1 MTMKRVAVSAEINAL
16 GENEVEVIISTSALA
31 RDGHILE
38 PAGCDLTNYRANP
51 IVLWQHNPDVP
62 VGRAADLTVEGDKIR
77 ARVTFAPFGISPKAD
92 EVRGLVKNGIVSGV
106 SVGFDVSDSEPLDPQ
121 KPRGGQ
127 RFTKWELLECSFC
140 SVPADPGA
148 AVTARMAP
156 PSDLTTARDAP
167 AQQQE
172 TMDMTTPQTR
182 AGKKLSAATK
192 KQLDDA
198 GDHLQRALERHKAL
212 GQQMDEI
219 RDEADA
225 SGEMRDDL
233 ADKHEDAGDAHR
245 ALGRSLRACQRCM
258 RAAMKNPKA
267 TDPNDNDN
275 EENTET
281 SAGDGNDDDARSA
294 DLRRREADVLAL
306 AQKN

>member
-1 MTMKRVAVSAEINAL
+1 MTMMRAAVAAQINTL

-38 PAGCDLTNYRANP
+38 PSGCDLSNYQANP

-62 VGRAADLTVEGDKIR
+62 VGRANDLSVGDDKIR
-77 ARVTFAPFGISPKAD
+77 ARITFAPVGISPKAD

-106 SVGFDVSDSEPLDPQ
+106 SVGFDVIDAEPLDEKQ
-121 KPRGGQ
+121 PRGGQ

-148 AVTARMAP
+148 AVTAR
-156 PSDLTTARDAP
+156 

-172 TMDMTTPQTR
+172 RNAMTTQTR

-198 GDHLQRALERHKAL
+198 KDHLERAMERHKSL
-212 GQQMDEI
+212 GDQMDNI
-219 RDEADA
+219 REMGEGDENSRAEL
-225 SGEMRDDL
+225 GDL
-233 ADKHEDAGDAHR
+233 HEDAADAHR
-245 ALGRSLRACQRCM
+245 ALGRSIKACQRCI

-267 TDPNDNDN
+267 TEPDDED
-275 EENTET
+275 EEEETEA
-281 SAGDGNDDDARSA
+281 SASDGNDDERNA
-294 DLRRREADVLAL
+294 DFRRRKAELRNL
-306 AQKN
+306 SRKS